1 MKDVKRNILEAV
13 GRTPLVRLTRVVG
26 QLRSTIAAK
35 LEYLNPG
42 GSIKDRVGVTIV
54 EEAERRG
61 ELKPGATI
69 VEATS
74 GNTGMGLAIAAAVK
88 GYKLIFVMP
97 DKQSQE
103 KVQNLRAFG
112 AKVIVTPTN
121 VAPDDPRSYYSVAK
135 RLAEETPNAFYANQY
150 HNLDNP
156 LAHYRTTGPEVW
168 DQAGG
173 ELDAFVSGMGTGGT
187 LTGVSRYLR
196 ERKPDVLIV
205 GVDPEGSLYKDY
217 FERGVVVE
225 ARPYLI
231 EGIGEDFFPSTMDLK
246 AVDKV
251 VRVYDK
257 ESYLMARELL
267 TSEGLYTGSS
277 GGAAVIGAIRFAREH
292 EAAGGRPLNIV
303 VVLPDS
309 GSRYLSKLYN
319 DDWMREAGFLGGRVA
334 LGSVKDVL
342 VRRHDRGEVVTCGQ
356 FDTVRDVITK
366 MKAHGISQL
375 PVMAGDKLLGLIE
388 ESDLVVPLMQGRVKA
403 GDTIERLVVTK
414 LHTVDPDAPA
424 DALVPLFDR
433 GEVAIVVR
441 DDQFSGLI
449 TKIDFI
455 TYLGERLR

>member
-1 MKDVKRNILEAV
+1 MKAMKRNVLEAV
-13 GRTPLVRLTRVVG
+13 GGTPIVRLNRVTAG
-26 QLRSTIAAK
+26 LRSTIAAK

-42 GSIKDRVGVTIV
+42 GSIKDRIGVTIL

-61 ELKPGATI
+61 EIKPGATI

-74 GNTGMGLAIAAAVK
+74 GNTGMGLALVAAIK

-103 KVQNLRAFG
+103 KIQNLRSFG

-121 VAPDDPRSYYSVAK
+121 VPPEDPRSYYSVAK
-135 RLAEETPNAFYANQY
+135 RLAQETPNAFYANQY
-150 HNLDNP
+150 HNPDNP
-156 LAHYRTTGPEVW
+156 LAHYRTTGPEVFE
-168 DQAGG
+168 QTGG
-173 ELDAFVSGMGTGGT
+173 EIDAFVAGIGTGGT
-187 LTGVSRYLR
+187 ITGVSRYLK
-196 ERKPDVLIV
+196 ERKREVLIV
-205 GVDPEGSLYKDY
+205 GVDPEGSVYKDF

-225 ARPYLI
+225 PRGYLI
-231 EGIGEDFFPSTMDLK
+231 EGIGEDFFPTTMDLT
-246 AVDKV
+246 ALDRV
-251 VRVYDK
+251 VRVGDK

-277 GGAAVIGAIRFAREH
+277 GGAAVVGAIRFAREH
-292 EAAGGRPLNIV
+292 EAAGGRPLSV
-303 VVLPDS
+303 VVILPDS

-319 DDWMREAGFLGGRVA
+319 DDWMREAGFFERRVA

-342 VRRHDRGEVVTCGQ
+342 ARRYDRGEVISCGQ

-375 PVMAGDKLLGLIE
+375 PVMEGDKLLGVLD

-403 GDTIERLVVTK
+403 GDTIERLVVTR

-424 DALVPLFDR
+424 EALMPLLDR
-433 GEVAIVVR
+433 GEVAIVAR
-441 DDQFSGLI
+441 SDEFLGLV
-449 TKIDFI
+449 TKIDLI
-455 TYLGERLR
+455 AYLGERIR

>member
-1 MKDVKRNILEAV
+1 
-13 GRTPLVRLTRVVG
+13 
-26 QLRSTIAAK
+26 
-35 LEYLNPG
+35 
-42 GSIKDRVGVTIV
+42 
-54 EEAERRG
+54 
-61 ELKPGATI
+61 
-69 VEATS
+69 
-74 GNTGMGLAIAAAVK
+74 
-88 GYKLIFVMP
+88 
-97 DKQSQE
+97 
-103 KVQNLRAFG
+103 
-112 AKVIVTPTN
+112 
-121 VAPDDPRSYYSVAK
+121 
-135 RLAEETPNAFYANQY
+135 
-150 HNLDNP
+150 
-156 LAHYRTTGPEVW
+156 
-168 DQAGG
+168 
-173 ELDAFVSGMGTGGT
+173 MGTGGT
-187 LTGVSRYLR
+187 LTGASRYLK
-196 ERKPDVLIV
+196 ERKPEVLIV

-246 AVDKV
+246 AVDTV
-251 VRVYDK
+251 VRVQDR

-277 GGAAVIGAIRFAREH
+277 GGAAVVGAIRFAREH
-292 EAAGGRPLNIV
+292 EAAGGRPLNVV

-309 GSRYLSKLYN
+309 GARYLSKLFN
-319 DDWMREAGFLGGRVA
+319 DDWMREAGFLGGRVP

-356 FDTVRDVITK
+356 FDTVRDVTTK

-441 DDQFSGLI
+441 DDQFFGLI

>member
-13 GRTPLVRLTRVVG
+13 GRTPLVRLNRVAG
-26 QLRSTIAAK
+26 QIRSTIAAK

-150 HNLDNP
+150 YNPDNP

-168 DQAGG
+168 DQTGG

-196 ERKPDVLIV
+196 ERKPDVLVV

-217 FERGVVVE
+217 LERGVVVE

-231 EGIGEDFFPSTMDLK
+231 EGIGEDFFPGTMDLK

-251 VRVYDK
+251 VRVQDK

-277 GGAAVIGAIRFAREH
+277 GGAAVVGAIRFAREH
-292 EAAGGRPLNIV
+292 EAAGGRPLNVV

-342 VRRHDRGEVVTCGQ
+342 VRRHDRGEVVTCSQ

-441 DDQFSGLI
+441 DDQFFGLI